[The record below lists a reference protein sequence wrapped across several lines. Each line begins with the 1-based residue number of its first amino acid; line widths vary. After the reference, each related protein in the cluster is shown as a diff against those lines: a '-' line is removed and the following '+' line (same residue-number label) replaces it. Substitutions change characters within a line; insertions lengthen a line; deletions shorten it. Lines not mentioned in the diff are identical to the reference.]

1 MKKLLTAVC
10 VLTATSI
17 FAQPKLSVFKNSP
30 SIKADIEKVA
40 SDYFENFNNLKG
52 EIIMETG
59 STIQFQSNVIPS
71 GALDATIT
79 KYKSPNSY
87 SWQSTLFKTE
97 DFKEAVAK
105 YKQYFRQLDGAT
117 FAFYDKGRFKLS
129 GTYDAPDEGRSFAS
143 TTLELQDPG
152 NNLKLFKVEIGL
164 NFAFPEWIVKILVYE
179 KIADEDIRPTKNF

>member
-1 MKKLLTAVC
+1 MKKLLTVVC
-10 VLTATSI
+10 VLSVTSI

-40 SDYFENFNNLKG
+40 ADYFENFNNVKG
-52 EIIMETG
+52 EIIVETV
-59 STIQFQSNVIPS
+59 STIQFQSKVIPS

-97 DFKEAVAK
+97 DFKEAVAR

-117 FAFYDKGRFKLS
+117 FTFYDKGRYKLS
-129 GTYDAPDEGRSFAS
+129 GIYDAPDEGRSFAS

-179 KIADEDIRPTKNF
+179 KISDEDVRPTKFF

>member
-1 MKKLLTAVC
+1 MKQLLTVVC

-17 FAQPKLSVFKNSP
+17 FAQPKLAVFKNSS

-40 SDYFENFNNLKG
+40 ADYFENFNNLKG
-52 EIIMETG
+52 EIIIETG
-59 STIQFQSNVIPS
+59 STIQFQSKVMPA

-79 KYKSPNSY
+79 KYKPNSY

-117 FAFYDKGRFKLS
+117 FSFYDKSRYKLS
-129 GTYDAPDEGRSFAS
+129 GIYDVPDEGRSFAS
-143 TTLELQDPG
+143 STLEIQDPG

-179 KIADEDIRPTKNF
+179 KIADEDVRPTKNF